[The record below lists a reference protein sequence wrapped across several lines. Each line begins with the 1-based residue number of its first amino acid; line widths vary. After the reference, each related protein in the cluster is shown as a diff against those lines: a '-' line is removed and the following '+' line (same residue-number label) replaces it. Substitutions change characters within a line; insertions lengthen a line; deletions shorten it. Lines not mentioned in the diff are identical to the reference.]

1 MMSYIRTQ
9 MGRLARV
16 VLVVTVCAF
25 MLFNAAL
32 PAYAAGSSKATI
44 GSSRSQPTEGEAP
57 LNNIF
62 ERSEDV
68 LKAEPRTMDELQ
80 KTADRGI
87 NEIQGAADYDKMSR
101 PENSQDAESVPDQ
114 IKRAFDNLT
123 DR

>member
-25 MLFNAAL
+25 MLFNTAL
-32 PAYAAGSSKATI
+32 PAYAAGSSNATI
-44 GSSRSQPTEGEAP
+44 GSSRSHPTEGEAP

-68 LKAEPRTMDELQ
+68 LKAEPRPMDELQ
-80 KTADRGI
+80 KTAEGGL

-101 PENSQDAESVPDQ
+101 PDNSQDAESVPDQ